1 MNSGEGD
8 RAQPRPG
15 PPIRTPSDHSPSAGS
30 PRLIAGHH
38 VLHRPLMPRHP
49 PNAHKNKQNT
59 SAPAHGRARHKDQ
72 RCSRPLCS
80 SQPTRPPTPSPPP
93 ATADQQDK
101 EGGTRAHCPRPRQRA
116 TPPPTNPPPPPHR
129 AARTG
134 HEQQAAAPLA
144 RKPPATTTG
153 HPRAEHDRSPT
164 PQRSI
169 NPGRPPAAPRP
180 SRPRA
185 PASTHDPTNGLPRKE
200 VIQPHLPVRLPCYDF
215 VPITSP
221 TFDRS
226 P

>member
-93 ATADQQDK
+93 ATAGQQDK

-134 HEQQAAAPLA
+134 HEQQAAAPDHA
-144 RKPPATTTG
+144 SPPPQRQDTHEPDTTG
-153 HPRAEHDRSPT
+153 PLHHSAPSTRAAHQPPRDP
-164 PQRSI
+164 
-169 NPGRPPAAPRP
+169 PGPGHQPALTTQQTGSLER
-180 SRPRA
+180 R
-185 PASTHDPTNGLPRKE
+185 
-200 VIQPHLPVRLPCYDF
+200 
-215 VPITSP
+215 
-221 TFDRS
+221 
-226 P
+226 

>member
-93 ATADQQDK
+93 ATAGQQDK

-116 TPPPTNPPPPPHR
+116 TPPPTNPPHHPTGQHGRATSSRQPH
-129 AARTG
+129 
-134 HEQQAAAPLA
+134 P
-144 RKPPATTTG
+144 TT
-153 HPRAEHDRSPT
+153 
-164 PQRSI
+164 Q
-169 NPGRPPAAPRP
+169 APRHNDRTP
-180 SRPRA
+180 TSRTRPVRYTTALHQPGPPTSRPRTLPA
-185 PASTHDPTNGLPRKE
+185 PG
-200 VIQPHLPVRLPCYDF
+200 
-215 VPITSP
+215 TSRHSRP
-221 TFDRS
+221 NKRA